1 MDPPLLQSAI
11 QFPLNSHPSNTK
23 QQPLLYFEYFN
34 RDKQKSRR
42 KKDYVATMKI
52 SCFFFQVLVAT
63 QPFKDKKNI
72 IN

>member
-1 MDPPLLQSAI
+1 MDAPLLQSAI
-11 QFPLNSHPSNTK
+11 QFPLISHPSNTK

-52 SCFFFQVLVAT
+52 SCFFQVLVAT
-63 QPFKDKKNI
+63 NPLKIKN
-72 IN
+72 N